1 MTGDSQQPKEER
13 KPRDRL
19 RSEWKAESTWRR
31 HEIASR
37 LNALDKKIGREKM
50 ASILDKIEKMIDE
63 QSLPIKV
70 TKSLEA
76 SVKVEREK
84 PKEDKK
90 E

>member
-1 MTGDSQQPKEER
+1 
-13 KPRDRL
+13 
-19 RSEWKAESTWRR
+19 
-31 HEIASR
+31 
-37 LNALDKKIGREKM
+37 LDKKIGREKM

-76 SVKVEREK
+76 RVKVEREK